1 MKWPPSHK
9 EKNSHGRDASVSR
22 LFFCADNWPL
32 TAGTG
37 RVSFLLM
44 AAKTT
49 GRYTLGIDVGGTKI
63 LAGLFDQSLKLKAKW
78 KIKTKAD
85 RGGDAVID
93 RIVRAA
99 RELVEDQGLRM
110 THVRAIGLGVPG
122 VVIKGRVF
130 NAYNLHWDEVAIQSI
145 LRRRL
150 RVPVF
155 VDNDCNLFTLGIH
168 RVELKGKPL
177 NMVGA
182 FLGTGFGGGVILNG
196 ELFRGHNYAAGEFG
210 QMTIDKNGLKT
221 AHSFRGSLES
231 LASRTGIV
239 RHLRKAV
246 LEGEKTMLQDELG
259 PHLTGVRSRHLR
271 MALAERD
278 SLVKRIVKEAAEDTG
293 IGVAAIISAFGPEY
307 VMLNGGVIEALHK
320 VMLPIIR
327 KTATAHVLPGSM
339 EGIKILPSTLGDDGG
354 IHGAAIFAKES
365 MAARPRR

>member
-1 MKWPPSHK
+1 
-9 EKNSHGRDASVSR
+9 
-22 LFFCADNWPL
+22 
-32 TAGTG
+32 
-37 RVSFLLM
+37 M
-44 AAKTT
+44 AANIT

-63 LAGLFDQSLKLKAKW
+63 LAGLFDRSRNLLAKW
-78 KIKTKAD
+78 KIKTKANK
-85 RGGDAVID
+85 GGELVID
-93 RIVRAA
+93 RIVNAA
-99 RELVEDQGLRM
+99 RELVEDQGLSM
-110 THVRAIGLGVPG
+110 AEIRAIGLGVPG
-122 VVIKGRVF
+122 VVVKGRVY
-130 NAYNLHWDEVAIQSI
+130 NAYNLHWDEVAIQTI

-168 RVELKGKPL
+168 RVELKGKPKT
-177 NMVGA
+177 MVGA

-246 LEGEKTMLQDELG
+246 LEGENTMLLDELG

-278 SLVKRIVKEAAEDTG
+278 PLVKRIVTEAAEDTG
-293 IGVAAIISAFGPEY
+293 IGVAGIISAFGPEY
-307 VMLNGGVIEALHK
+307 VVLGGGVIEALEN

-327 KTATAHVLPGSM
+327 KTAEAHVLPGTM
-339 EGIKILPSTLGDDGG
+339 EGIKIIPSSLGDDGG
-354 IHGAAIFAKES
+354 IHGAAIYAEES
-365 MAARPRR
+365 LNIRSPRR

>member
-1 MKWPPSHK
+1 M
-9 EKNSHGRDASVSR
+9 
-22 LFFCADNWPL
+22 
-32 TAGTG
+32 G

-85 RGGDAVID
+85 RGGDVVMD

-110 THVRAIGLGVPG
+110 ADIRAIGLGVPG

-168 RVELKGKPL
+168 RVELKGKPQ

-246 LEGEKTMLQDELG
+246 LEGEETMLQDELG

-278 SLVKRIVKEAAEDTG
+278 PLVKRIVKEAAEDTG
-293 IGVAAIISAFGPEY
+293 IGLAAIISAFGPEY

-327 KTATAHVLPGSM
+327 KAATSHVLPGTI

-365 MAARPRR
+365 LAARPRR

>member
-1 MKWPPSHK
+1 M
-9 EKNSHGRDASVSR
+9 
-22 LFFCADNWPL
+22 AD
-32 TAGTG
+32 
-37 RVSFLLM
+37 
-44 AAKTT
+44 
-49 GRYTLGIDVGGTKI
+49 I
-63 LAGLFDQSLKLKAKW
+63 
-78 KIKTKAD
+78 
-85 RGGDAVID
+85 
-93 RIVRAA
+93 
-99 RELVEDQGLRM
+99 
-110 THVRAIGLGVPG
+110 RAIGLGVPG

-168 RVELKGKPL
+168 RVELKGKPQ

-246 LEGEKTMLQDELG
+246 LEGEETMLLDELG
-259 PHLTGVRSRHLR
+259 QHLTGVRSRHLR

-278 SLVKRIVKEAAEDTG
+278 PLVKRIVKEAAEDTG
-293 IGVAAIISAFGPEY
+293 IGLAAIISAFGPEY

-327 KTATAHVLPGSM
+327 KTATSHVLPGTI

-365 MAARPRR
+365 LAARPKR